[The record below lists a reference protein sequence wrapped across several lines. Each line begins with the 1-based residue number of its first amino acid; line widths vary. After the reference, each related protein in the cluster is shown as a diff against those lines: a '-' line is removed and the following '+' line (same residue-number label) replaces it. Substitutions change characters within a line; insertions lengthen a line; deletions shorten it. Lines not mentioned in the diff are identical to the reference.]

1 LRFILAKVQVLF
13 FKEKIMSEV
22 FLTKEAYKELE
33 ERLAFLKSDG
43 RVNVAEKIR
52 VARSFG
58 DISENSEY
66 DAARE
71 EEALLEQEIT
81 QIEENLRNAKIITKA
96 KGDTSKVG
104 VGSTVEVY
112 DMTFEESMTL
122 KIMGSIESDPTIGQI
137 SNESP
142 TGKALIGKEKGDI
155 VEVSTPAGIQK
166 YKILSISY

>member
-1 LRFILAKVQVLF
+1 MA
-13 FKEKIMSEV
+13 EV

-33 ERLAFLKSDG
+33 ERLAYLKSEG
-43 RVNVAEKIR
+43 RVAVAEKIS

-71 EEALLEQEIT
+71 EEALLEQEIL
-81 QIEENLRNAKIITKA
+81 QIEDNLRNAQIITKS
-96 KGDTSKVG
+96 KVDTSKVS
-104 VGSTVEVY
+104 VGSTVEVL
-112 DMTFEESMTL
+112 DMEFDEKMTL

-142 TGKALIGKEKGDI
+142 TGKALIGRSKGD
-155 VEVSTPAGIQK
+155 VVDVVTPAGVLK

>member
-1 LRFILAKVQVLF
+1 MA
-13 FKEKIMSEV
+13 EV
-22 FLTKEAYKELE
+22 YLTKEAYKELE
-33 ERLAFLKSDG
+33 ERLAFLKSEG

-71 EEALLEQEIT
+71 EEAILEQEIA
-81 QIEENLRNAKIITKA
+81 QIEDNLRNAKIISKS

-104 VGSTVEVY
+104 VGCTVDVY
-112 DMTFEESMTL
+112 DVAFEENLTL
-122 KIMGSIESDPTIGQI
+122 KIMGSIESDPTIGHI

-142 TGKALIGKEKGDI
+142 MGRALIGAAKGDV
-155 VEVSTPAGIQK
+155 VEVSTPAGVQK
-166 YKILSISY
+166 YKVLSISY

>member
-1 LRFILAKVQVLF
+1 MA
-13 FKEKIMSEV
+13 EV

-33 ERLAFLKSDG
+33 ERLAYLKSSG
-43 RVNVAEKIR
+43 RVDVAEKIR

-71 EEALLEQEIT
+71 EEALLEQEIV
-81 QIEENLRNAKIITKA
+81 QIEENLRNAKIISKV
-96 KGDTSKVG
+96 KNDTSKVG
-104 VGSTVEVY
+104 VGCTVDILDIE
-112 DMTFEESMTL
+112 FNEKMTL

-142 TGKALIGKEKGDI
+142 TGKALIGRSKGDM
-155 VEVSTPAGIQK
+155 VEVATPAGSVK
-166 YKILSISY
+166 YKVLAINY

>member
-1 LRFILAKVQVLF
+1 MA
-13 FKEKIMSEV
+13 EV
-22 FLTKEAYKELE
+22 YLTKEAYKELE
-33 ERLAFLKSDG
+33 NKLAYLKSEG

-81 QIEENLRNAKIITKA
+81 QIEENLRNAQII
-96 KGDTSKVG
+96 SKSKNDGNRVG
-104 VGSTVEVY
+104 VGATVEVY
-112 DMTFEESMTL
+112 DMNWDENMTFR
-122 KIMGSIESDPTIGQI
+122 IMGSIESDPTKGLI

-142 TGKALIGKEKGDI
+142 MGKALIGKEKGE
-155 VEVSTPAGIQK
+155 EVDVQTPVGVQK
-166 YKILSISY
+166 YKILSIKY